1 MIDLKSTSNLYVLI
15 NFKLMI
21 SLLKLIV

>member
-1 MIDLKSTSNLYVLI
+1 MIDLYSTSNLYVLI

-21 SLLKLIV
+21 ILLRLIL